1 MRRKISY
8 NDWVILENLVDKYG
22 NDNVNEG
29 IGKIL
34 FPALLAGGIAYG
46 IASSGDEEYV
56 ENDEPYTEVSSN
68 SSYSQAD
75 LRLRNESEMRK
86 IINSDIYQEKVDAVQ
101 AIINNVYRLNNIPPS
116 TQEVDPEAIV
126 YYCEKHGFDLPLA
139 LAQAQQESHFG
150 ASPRAKRTKSMFSV
164 GLYDDGRDVCTY
176 ESMNQSIE
184 PYIKLVKKNY
194 LLNGQRTVDDILEP
208 GQYYDYKGDRYAVGR
223 NYEQR
228 VKEIR
233 DSLIRKYPVLMV
245 RCL

>member
-8 NDWVILENLVDKYG
+8 NDWVILENLVDKY
-22 NDNVNEG
+22 NDNDVNEG
-29 IGKIL
+29 IGKIVI
-34 FPALLAGGIAYG
+34 PALLAGGLTYHALT
-46 IASSGDEEYV
+46 SGNEESI
-56 ENDEPYTEVSSN
+56 ENEEPYTEVSSN

-101 AIINNVYRLNNIPPS
+101 AIIDNVYRLNNIPS
-116 TQEVDPEAIV
+116 SSQEVDPEAIV

-164 GLYDDGRDVCTY
+164 GLYDDGRNVCTY
-176 ESMNQSIE
+176 DDMNQSIE
-184 PYIKLVKKNY
+184 PYIQLVKKNY
-194 LLNGQRTVDDILEP
+194 LLNGERTVDEILEP
-208 GQYYDYKGDRYAVGR
+208 GQYYDYKGDRYAAGR

-233 DSLIRKYPVLMV
+233 DSIMRKYPVLTV
-245 RCL
+245 KCL

>member
-8 NDWVILENLVDKYG
+8 SDWVILENLVDKY
-22 NDNVNEG
+22 NDNDVNEG

-34 FPALLAGGIAYG
+34 IPALLAGGLTYHALT
-46 IASSGDEEYV
+46 SGNEKSI
-56 ENDEPYTEVSSN
+56 ENEEPYTEVSSN

-101 AIINNVYRLNNIPPS
+101 AIIDNVYRLNNIPS
-116 TQEVDPEAIV
+116 SSQEVDPEAIV

-164 GLYDDGRDVCTY
+164 GLYDDGRNVCTY
-176 ESMNQSIE
+176 DDMNQSIE
-184 PYIKLVKKNY
+184 PYIQLVKKNY

-233 DSLIRKYPVLMV
+233 DSLIRKYPVLTV